1 MEIKEIVSKQ
11 REYFYTK
18 ETYDVKF
25 RKKVL
30 LEIKNLLFKDKEE
43 FIIAF
48 KKDYNKKRRTNG
60 KNRFDFS

>member
-30 LEIKNLLFKDKEE
+30 LEIKNLLFKSTNNL
-43 FIIAF
+43 
-48 KKDYNKKRRTNG
+48 NKKLQMKFKFTC
-60 KNRFDFS
+60 KIKLIM